1 MNRRRSLSD
10 EEHAL
15 WSGVARSVTPLRRAA
30 KRSEPQDSSAT
41 AATADAAAKAS
52 AARPVH
58 GATTATATA
67 PEKAPA
73 LAPLGRRFRQ
83 RVASGRTPIDARLD
97 LHGLTQKQAHAAL
110 LRFLRGAQADGA
122 RIALVVTGKGTP
134 RGPSARGD
142 HGEAGEPGVLR
153 RQVPLWLALP
163 EFRPLVVSVEDAHV
177 GHGGQGALYVR
188 LRRLR

>member
-1 MNRRRSLSD
+1 MKRRRSLSN

-15 WSGVARSVTPLRRAA
+15 WSGVARSVTPLRQQT
-30 KRSEPQDSSAT
+30 KRPEPQDGS
-41 AATADAAAKAS
+41 
-52 AARPVH
+52 V
-58 GATTATATA
+58 ATTAAAHASVVRPVRGDTAA
-67 PEKAPA
+67 AEKPPP

-97 LHGLTQKQAHAAL
+97 LHGFTQKQAHAAL

-122 RIALVVTGKGTP
+122 RMVLVVTGKGTP
-134 RGPSARGD
+134 RKPPRDDYA
-142 HGEAGEPGVLR
+142 EPVTPGVLR

-177 GHGGQGALYVR
+177 AHGGQGALYVR
-188 LRRLR
+188 LRRIR

>member
-41 AATADAAAKAS
+41 ADAAAKAS

-73 LAPLGRRFRQ
+73 LVPLGRRFRQ